1 MARRS
6 VLLSGCGIASLVL
19 ACGAAIAAP
28 PQPHVFA
35 PGTISS
41 AAGVDCA
48 TFAPDGKTVFFHQ
61 QPWSIGMI
69 MVSHEIDGHW
79 STPQIASFS
88 GIWND
93 HDPAL
98 APDGSFMVFPSN
110 RPDAPGGA
118 PVHGGHLWRV
128 DRVGDGWSEPVR
140 LPDTVN
146 FGTYIFAP
154 SIAAIGDL
162 YFQSRDNPSHQFHLY
177 RSAWRDGRYQK
188 SERLALM
195 PDGMHE
201 LDPAIA
207 ADGAFIV
214 FDAGKNGS
222 DQPDHLYIA
231 FRGSEGWGRAIDLGD
246 GIDAYQPWG
255 AHLGPDGA
263 TLYFTGSY
271 ATQASWPRSRADA
284 ERDLARAREWD
295 NGVDHIYSISLMPWL
310 EAHRNGVANA
320 STSTTFHV
328 RAGASS

>member
-6 VLLSGCGIASLVL
+6 VLLSSAGMASLFL
-19 ACGAAIAAP
+19 ACGAVIAAP

-48 TFAPDGKTVFFHQ
+48 TFMPDGKTVFFHQ

-69 MVSHEIDGHW
+69 MVSHEVEGHW
-79 STPQIASFS
+79 SMPVIASFS

-98 APDGSFMVFPSN
+98 SPDGSFMVFPSN
-110 RPDAPGGA
+110 RPDAPGGL
-118 PVHGGHLWRV
+118 PVRGGHLWRV
-128 DRVGDGWSEPVR
+128 DHTADGWSAPVR

-154 SIAAIGDL
+154 SIAANGDL

-188 SERLALM
+188 SVRLQLM
-195 PDGMHE
+195 PDDMHE

-214 FDAGKNGS
+214 FDAGRNGS

-231 FRGSEGWGRAIDLGD
+231 FREGDGWSKAIDLGD
-246 GIDAYQPWG
+246 AIDAYQPWG
-255 AHLGPDGA
+255 SHLGPDGT
-263 TLYFTGSY
+263 TLYFTGTH
-271 ATQASWPRSRADA
+271 ATPASWPRTRADA
-284 ERDLARAREWD
+284 ERDLARARAWD
-295 NGVDHIYSISLMPWL
+295 NGVDHIYSVSLRPWL
-310 EAHRNGVANA
+310 AAHGKQGSVAGV
-320 STSTTFHV
+320 SP
-328 RAGASS
+328 

>member
-6 VLLSGCGIASLVL
+6 VLLSVCGVASWFM

-35 PGTISS
+35 PGVVSS

-48 TFAPDGKTVFFHQ
+48 TFMPDGKTVFFHQ

-69 MVSHEIDGHW
+69 MVSYEVDGHW
-79 STPQIASFS
+79 STPAIASFS
-88 GIWND
+88 GTWND

-110 RPDAPGGA
+110 RPDAPGGT

-128 DRVGDGWSEPVR
+128 DRTADGWSAPVR

-154 SIAAIGDL
+154 SIAANGDL

-177 RSAWRDGRYQK
+177 RSAWRDGQYQK
-188 SERLALM
+188 SVRLQLM

-201 LDPAIA
+201 LDPAVA
-207 ADGAFIV
+207 PDQSFIV

-231 FRGSEGWGRAIDLGD
+231 FREGDGWGRAIDLGD
-246 GIDAYQPWG
+246 AIDAYQPWG
-255 AHLGPDGA
+255 SHLGPDGT
-263 TLYFTGSY
+263 TLYFTGSR
-271 ATQASWPRSRADA
+271 TTPASWPRSRADA
-284 ERDLARAREWD
+284 ERDLARARAWD
-295 NGVDHIYSISLMPWL
+295 NGVDHIYGISLEPWL
-310 EAHRNGVANA
+310 QAHRGAAAATTAHLSAGVLP
-320 STSTTFHV
+320 
-328 RAGASS
+328 

>member
-1 MARRS
+1 
-6 VLLSGCGIASLVL
+6 LLSGCGIASLVV

-88 GIWND
+88 GTWSD

-118 PVHGGHLWRV
+118 PVRGGHLWRV

-154 SIAAIGDL
+154 SIAANGDL
-162 YFQSRDNPSHQFHLY
+162 YFQSRDNPSSQFHLY

-207 ADGAFIV
+207 PDAAFIV

-222 DQPDHLYIA
+222 DRPDHLYIA
-231 FRGSEGWGRAIDLGD
+231 FREGKGWSRAIDLGD
-246 GIDAYQPWG
+246 AIDAYQPWG

-263 TLYFTGSY
+263 TLYFTGSH

>member
-6 VLLSGCGIASLVL
+6 VLLSGCGIASLVV
-19 ACGAAIAAP
+19 ACGAVIAAP

-69 MVSHEIDGHW
+69 MVSHRTGGHW

-88 GIWND
+88 GTWND

-118 PVHGGHLWRV
+118 PVRGGHLWRV
-128 DRVGDGWSEPVR
+128 DRVGAGWSEPVR
-140 LPDTVN
+140 LPDMVN

-154 SIAAIGDL
+154 SIAANGDL

-188 SERLALM
+188 SERLAM
-195 PDGMHE
+195 IPDGMHE
-201 LDPAIA
+201 LDPVIA
-207 ADGAFIV
+207 PEGAFIV

-222 DQPDHLYIA
+222 DRPDHLYIA
-231 FRGSEGWGRAIDLGD
+231 FREGKGWSRAIDLGD
-246 GIDAYQPWG
+246 AIDAYQPWG
-255 AHLGPDGA
+255 AHLSPDGT
-263 TLYFTGSY
+263 TLYFTGSH

-295 NGVDHIYSISLMPWL
+295 NGVDHIYSISLKPWL
-310 EAHRNGVANA
+310 QAHRNGDASA

>member
-1 MARRS
+1 M
-6 VLLSGCGIASLVL
+6 ASLVL
-19 ACGAAIAAP
+19 ACGAAVAAP

-48 TFAPDGKTVFFHQ
+48 TFMPDGKTVFFHQ
-61 QPWSIGMI
+61 QPWSTGMI
-69 MVSHEIDGHW
+69 VVSHEVDGRW
-79 STPQIASFS
+79 SRPAIASFS

-128 DRVGDGWSEPVR
+128 DRVGDGWSAPVR

-154 SIAAIGDL
+154 SIAANGDL

-177 RSAWRDGRYQK
+177 RSAWRDGKYQK
-188 SERLALM
+188 SERMNLM

-207 ADGAFIV
+207 PDGAFIV
-214 FDAGKNGS
+214 FDAGTNGS
-222 DQPDHLYIA
+222 DKPDHLYIA
-231 FRGSEGWGRAIDLGD
+231 FREGDGWSRAIDLGD
-246 GIDAYQPWG
+246 AIDAYQPWG
-255 AHLGPDGA
+255 SHLGPDGT
-263 TLYFTGSY
+263 TLYFTGSH
-271 ATQASWPRSRADA
+271 TTPASWPRSRAVA
-284 ERDLARAREWD
+284 ERDLARARQWD
-295 NGVDHIYSISLMPWL
+295 NGVDHIYSVSLEPWL
-310 EAHRNGVANA
+310 EAHRNAGVAHV
-320 STSTTFHV
+320 SSTTTKHA
-328 RAGASS
+328 AGAST